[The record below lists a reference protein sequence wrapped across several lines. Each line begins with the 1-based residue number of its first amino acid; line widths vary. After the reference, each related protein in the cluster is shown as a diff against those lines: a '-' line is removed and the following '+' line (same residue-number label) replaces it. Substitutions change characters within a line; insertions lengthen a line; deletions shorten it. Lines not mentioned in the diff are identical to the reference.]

1 MDDTRDIERLR
12 RELAEYTEAEHHLSP
27 SSNEKRSQDKPP
39 IQDLMQ
45 EVIRLIDTEAT
56 ADTRDTKTNYT
67 EHDGHSIER
76 AFNHLPAPVDVE
88 PAGPRPTT
96 TIPEAA
102 AADEAGHGPGAG
114 DALSFSP
121 VRWASLCA
129 FIVILL
135 LAAIVGLLFGVG
147 GTSDKAEPVAAASAA
162 VEQRLPNEAVPVQEK
177 ATTELPL
184 PAPAPNLTP
193 AAPEPV
199 KREPDRSTAGCDRG
213 EPNRRRSGNDHGSC
227 RGWRSYNRAYS
238 AEAHKTGKETT
249 ARVCCDPALR
259 RPMIS
264 GPHC

>member
-12 RELAEYTEAEHHLSP
+12 RELAEYNEAEHHLSP

-76 AFNHLPAPVDVE
+76 AFNHLPEPVDVG
-88 PAGPRPTT
+88 PAALPSTT
-96 TIPEAA
+96 PIPEAA
-102 AADEAGHGPGAG
+102 AADETGHRPGAG

-129 FIVILL
+129 FVVILL
-135 LAAIVGLLFGVG
+135 VAAIVGLLFGVG
-147 GTSDKAEPVAAASAA
+147 GTSDKAEPVAASAA
-162 VEQRLPNEAVPVQEK
+162 VEQRSPNEPVPVQEK
-177 ATTELPL
+177 ATTELAQ
-184 PAPAPNLTP
+184 PAPAPTVTP

-199 KREPDRSTAGCDRG
+199 KREPDRSTAGVSPVAT
-213 EPNRRRSGNDHGSC
+213 E
-227 RGWRSYNRAYS
+227 
-238 AEAHKTGKETT
+238 E
-249 ARVCCDPALR
+249 
-259 RPMIS
+259 
-264 GPHC
+264 